1 MEIKILNNR
10 FVEDFVVNWKNNG
23 FLEDFVEIWKSW
35 RWNSNFLNSNC
46 FGVRSCNERGY
57 ICLSE
62 IVISGSFTSSGIC
75 MLLYVFRVCSLWKRF
90 LGLWFVCFCL
100 CVFVCLSLYCCSLCQ
115 RRESFF
121 IWIWIS
127 KQELRM
133 IWSCNSLE
141 PGGPGSSRITGM
153 FFIVF
158 LVF

>member
-1 MEIKILNNR
+1 VERKNLNNR

-100 CVFVCLSLYCCSLCQ
+100 CVFVCLSVCLCTVSVSRFCVSVFASLSVCLCIVAACAKGENRFLFEFEFQ
-115 RRESFF
+115 
-121 IWIWIS
+121 
-127 KQELRM
+127 
-133 IWSCNSLE
+133 
-141 PGGPGSSRITGM
+141 SRN
-153 FFIVF
+153 
-158 LVF
+158 